1 VPDDA
6 GNAVFALME
15 LMLPWLPLCSG
26 DAQTVIDRVAAS

>member
-26 DAQTVIDRVAAS
+26 ETVIDRVAAS